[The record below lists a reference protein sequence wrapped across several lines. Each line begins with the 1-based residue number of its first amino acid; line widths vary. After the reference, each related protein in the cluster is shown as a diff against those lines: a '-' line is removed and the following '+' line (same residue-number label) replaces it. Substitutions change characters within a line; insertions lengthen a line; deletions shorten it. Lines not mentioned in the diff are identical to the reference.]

1 MQTAVNVLKGI
12 RIFEE
17 YKTNAAETKGSEG

>member
-17 YKTNAAETKGSEG
+17 YKTNAAEDKDSKE